1 MYRKP
6 VLSVLVSVL
15 LFSAVLGAGL
25 VEKGVEVTSAVN
37 SGQGFPSGLGEG
49 SVDWWP
55 MFHHDLTHT
64 GYSTSAAPN
73 TNQILWSYT
82 TGIAAWSSPAVAD
95 GVAYIGSG
103 DGSGYDKV
111 YALSASTG
119 ALVWSYT
126 TGSIVASSPAVA
138 DGRVYVGSWDG
149 KVYALNAS
157 TGAFIWSYTIGSGWG
172 QKSSP
177 AVASGIVY
185 VGSDDGKVYAFG
197 PPLPSVSI
205 SPTSVVMDVG
215 QSQLFTSS
223 VSGGTSPYSYQW
235 YLNSA
240 PVPGATSATWT
251 FTPVSAGS
259 YNVYANVTD
268 NSGITAK
275 SNVASV
281 VVHSAPSVTISPT
294 TVALDVGQSQLFTST
309 VSGGTSPYSY
319 QWYLNGDLVS
329 GATGTNW
336 TFAPTSTGSYMV
348 YVNVTDDVGAQAI
361 SDTANVTVRFHDVAV
376 TNVTSSKTV
385 VGQGY
390 SLTINVTIEN
400 QSETSETFNVTLYA
414 NATSIASQTVSLTI
428 GNSTTI
434 TFTWDTSGFA
444 MGNYTIWAYATPIP
458 GEIQTADNTLANGSI
473 LVTIPG
479 DVDGDLEDGHYDVD
493 LFDAVKLL
501 ACYGAKEGDSNFDP
515 NCDIDGSGQVF
526 LFDAVILLSRYGQ
539 KYP

>member
-1 MYRKP
+1 VKVTDNVGKSADSNTANVTVNP
-6 VLSVLVSVL
+6 VLSV
-15 LFSAVLGAGL
+15 
-25 VEKGVEVTSAVN
+25 T
-37 SGQGFPSGLGEG
+37 
-49 SVDWWP
+49 
-55 MFHHDLTHT
+55 
-64 GYSTSAAPN
+64 
-73 TNQILWSYT
+73 
-82 TGIAAWSSPAVAD
+82 
-95 GVAYIGSG
+95 
-103 DGSGYDKV
+103 
-111 YALSASTG
+111 
-119 ALVWSYT
+119 
-126 TGSIVASSPAVA
+126 
-138 DGRVYVGSWDG
+138 
-149 KVYALNAS
+149 
-157 TGAFIWSYTIGSGWG
+157 
-172 QKSSP
+172 
-177 AVASGIVY
+177 
-185 VGSDDGKVYAFG
+185 
-197 PPLPSVSI
+197 I
-205 SPTSVVMDVG
+205 SPISVIVDVG
-215 QSQLFTSS
+215 QPVLFVSS
-223 VSGGTSPYSYQW
+223 VSGGTSPFTYQW
-235 YLNSA
+235 YQDNNS
-240 PVPGATSATWT
+240 VSGATNPTWT
-251 FTPVSAGS
+251 FVPSSPSSYAIYVVATDSADIDPS
-259 YNVYANVTD
+259 AQSPPAQVTV
-268 NSGITAK
+268 NPLPTITIAP
-275 SNVASV
+275 AS
-281 VVHSAPSVTISPT
+281 TI
-294 TVALDVGQSQLFTST
+294 LDVGQSQLFTST